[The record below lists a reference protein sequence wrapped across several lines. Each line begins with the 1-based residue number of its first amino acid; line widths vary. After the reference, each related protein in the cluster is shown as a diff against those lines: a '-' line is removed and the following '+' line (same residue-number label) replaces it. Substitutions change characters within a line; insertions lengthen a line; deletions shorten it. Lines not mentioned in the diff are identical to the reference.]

1 MNKSPLPAL
10 LAALLFPL
18 SGGAADFTSLRPCA
32 RANAM
37 GTAFSTVSGD
47 PCAVFY
53 NPANLTTLD
62 KVEVRLETGRRL
74 DAGAPEGEVS
84 LAYIRPVPDVRNK
97 VAGLGYY
104 SARKNGGLASD
115 SLVLSLG
122 NRTILKYLQKPVF
135 YGMGVKILSLRG
147 PEKSHLGLGVEGG
160 VQFEN
165 NSGLKT
171 SLVISYAVFCLK
183 KELTTVTL
191 GNSYQIKN
199 TLFLVDLRAR
209 SSYSEFFMGV
219 EHSVFNGLLQARA
232 GKGLT
237 LGGGDYLALGV
248 GINTLPWTIDL
259 AWSLPWGGYN
269 QNYGYYG
276 INAGYRF
283 GSATF
288 SEKLVGDAAQK
299 AEALKTQIDELRTQ
313 RADIES
319 SIATYRV
326 NKSMIETDLTLMQGR
341 KRELE
346 TNIKELQV
354 QELESL
360 YKKENP
366 APEKVYIPPAPER
379 WPRLHKVAPG
389 ETLRS
394 IASKYYGTPNLW
406 ERIYQAN
413 EKNVS
418 KGLPVEGA
426 VFTIPAPPPGEKS
439 RP

>member
-1 MNKSPLPAL
+1 
-10 LAALLFPL
+10 
-18 SGGAADFTSLRPCA
+18 
-32 RANAM
+32 
-37 GTAFSTVSGD
+37 
-47 PCAVFY
+47 
-53 NPANLTTLD
+53 
-62 KVEVRLETGRRL
+62 
-74 DAGAPEGEVS
+74 
-84 LAYIRPVPDVRNK
+84 
-97 VAGLGYY
+97 
-104 SARKNGGLASD
+104 
-115 SLVLSLG
+115 
-122 NRTILKYLQKPVF
+122 
-135 YGMGVKILSLRG
+135 
-147 PEKSHLGLGVEGG
+147 
-160 VQFEN
+160 
-165 NSGLKT
+165 
-171 SLVISYAVFCLK
+171 
-183 KELTTVTL
+183 
-191 GNSYQIKN
+191 
-199 TLFLVDLRAR
+199 
-209 SSYSEFFMGV
+209 MGV